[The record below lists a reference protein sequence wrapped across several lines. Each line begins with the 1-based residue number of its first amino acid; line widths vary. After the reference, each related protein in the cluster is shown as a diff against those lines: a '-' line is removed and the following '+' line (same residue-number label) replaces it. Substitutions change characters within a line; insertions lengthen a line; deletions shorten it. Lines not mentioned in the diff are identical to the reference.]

1 MLHVA
6 LHNPVSFCCMFL
18 RVSIERVLRIVAQSL
33 KLNQTF
39 SYVQTHALTLNVVR
53 PKVLRAVAFIYT

>member
-18 RVSIERVLRIVAQSL
+18 RVAIERVLRIIAQSL

-39 SYVQTHALTLNVVR
+39 SYVQTDALTLNVVR

>member
-18 RVSIERVLRIVAQSL
+18 RVAIERVLRIVAQSL

-39 SYVQTHALTLNVVR
+39 SYVQTDALTLNVVR